1 MQYKEKAVT
10 KRSTHY
16 PLKEKAA
23 VLKEDAE
30 RLPEGRSAE
39 GSFQAGSLKRMVKG
53 RKLCLTVFS
62 RDSRVIPVTEWDF
75 SRSRLRQSDMHI
87 AVGL

>member
-23 VLKEDAE
+23 VPKKDAE

-39 GSFQAGSLKRMVKG
+39 GSFQAGSLKEAIKEKM
-53 RKLCLTVFS
+53 CLIVFS
-62 RDSRVIPVTEWDF
+62 RDSRVIPVTGWDF